1 MKQDKVVR
9 KFLAYL
15 EEQKDLWG
23 TYEEALE
30 MMIYHE
36 KDPLNI
42 KRLNKI
48 KEQYKG
54 R

>member
-1 MKQDKVVR
+1 MNKDKVVN

-23 TYEEALE
+23 NYEQAID

-42 KRLNKI
+42 KRLNKL